1 MLSIVVGTRPECIK
15 VAPLVKALKD
25 LGVPHQVI
33 HTNQHQD
40 LWKGSG
46 LVPDIFLDPTPFD
59 PEWDTIAE
67 GIGER
72 LGPIIGITDVLV
84 QGDTLSA
91 YAGASKCMGRLI
103 HLEAGVRSGD
113 DENPWPEEGIRR
125 TIDLWASLA
134 FCATPT
140 HIKNLT
146 REGFK
151 GTMFLT
157 GNTGVDACLSRQS
170 PVPVENRHSGTV
182 LMTLH
187 RRESFGSPLRTVVAG
202 ISEFARLYGDLQVQW
217 PLHPNPEI
225 QASFDPHALPKNV
238 KIGPPLAYSTFL
250 NKLAHARFVVT
261 DSGGVQ
267 EDACTLGIP
276 CVVAR
281 EVTDR
286 PESVESGQA
295 VVCGRTKEGVI
306 EGMMTALRG
315 ELTTDP
321 SSVYGDGHSAER
333 IATLIQETR

>member
-25 LGVPHQVI
+25 LSVPHQVI

-46 LVPDIFLDPTPFD
+46 LTPDIFMTPPEFD
-59 PEWDTIAE
+59 PEWDTVA
-67 GIGER
+67 GDIGDR
-72 LGPIIGITDVLV
+72 LAPILGITDVLV

-91 YAGASKCMGRLI
+91 YAGASVCMGRLI

-113 DENPWPEEGIRR
+113 EENPWPEEGIRR

-134 FCATPT
+134 FCATST
-140 HIKNLT
+140 HIENLK

-151 GTMFLT
+151 GKMFLT
-157 GNTGVDACLSRQS
+157 GNTGVDACLSRQQ
-170 PVPVENRHSGTV
+170 PVPLHERHSQTII
-182 LMTLH
+182 MTLH
-187 RRESFGSPLRTVVAG
+187 RRESFGQPLGRIVAG
-202 ISEFARLYGDLQVQW
+202 ISEFARAHGDLQIHW

-225 QASFDPHALPKNV
+225 QNAYDPKDLPKNV

-286 PESVESGQA
+286 PESVDSGQA
-295 VVCGRTKEGVI
+295 VVCGRTQEGVI
-306 EGMMTALRG
+306 EGMLTALRG
-315 ELTTDP
+315 DLKTDP
-321 SSVYGDGHSAER
+321 SQVYGDGNSSVR
-333 IATLIQETR
+333 IAQLIKETL